1 MSSPAP
7 RLCDTVDVIV
17 VGASAGGV
25 SAVRTLLEALPG
37 NCPAVVMIVLHLPRD
52 RPSQA
57 AELFAQ
63 YCVLPVAEAEDKA
76 PLKPGTVWIAPPD
89 YHLMVE
95 DRDTMSLSLDE
106 PVLFSRPAIDP
117 LFESAAAV
125 FADRVLAILLTGASN
140 DGSEGVAAIR
150 AGGGQAW
157 VQQPEEASSPM
168 MPASALAYAGADAVL
183 TLDQMSVRLRS
194 FQP

>member
-1 MSSPAP
+1 MTSPAP
-7 RLCDTVDVIV
+7 RLCNTIDVIV

-25 SAVRTLLEALPG
+25 SAVRTLLEALPT

-76 PLKPGTVWIAPPD
+76 PLTPGTVWIAPPD

-150 AGGGQAW
+150 ASGGKAW
-157 VQQPEEASSPM
+157 IQLPEEASSPM

>member
-1 MSSPAP
+1 MRA
-7 RLCDTVDVIV
+7 
-17 VGASAGGV
+17 
-25 SAVRTLLEALPG
+25 LLEALPA
-37 NCPAVVMIVLHLPRD
+37 NCPAVVMNVLHLPRD

-63 YCVLPVAEAEDKA
+63 YCALPVAEAEDKA
-76 PLKPGTVWIAPPD
+76 PLTPSTVWIAPPD

-183 TLDQMSVRLRS
+183 TLDQMRVRLRS

>member
-1 MSSPAP
+1 MTSPVT
-7 RLCDTVDVIV
+7 RLGETFDLIV

-25 SAVRTLLEALPG
+25 AAVRSLLEAFPES
-37 NCPAVVMIVLHLPRD
+37 CPAVVLIVLHLPRD
-52 RPSQA
+52 RPSQV
-57 AELFAQ
+57 AELFSQ
-63 YCVLPVAEAEDKA
+63 YCALPVAEAEDKA
-76 PLKPGTVWIAPPD
+76 PLTPGSVWVAPPD

-95 DRDTMSLSLDE
+95 DRETMSLSLDE

-140 DGSEGVAAIR
+140 DGSEGVAAVR
-150 AGGGQAW
+150 ASGGRAW
-157 VQQPEEASSPM
+157 IQRPEEASSPL

-183 TLDQMSVRLRS
+183 TLNQISARLRS
-194 FQP
+194 FHS

>member
-1 MSSPAP
+1 MTSPAP

-25 SAVRTLLEALPG
+25 SAVRTLLEALPT

-76 PLKPGTVWIAPPD
+76 PLTPGTVWIAPPD
-89 YHLMVE
+89 YHLLVE

-150 AGGGQAW
+150 AGGGLAW

-183 TLDQMSVRLRS
+183 TLDQMRVRLRS

>member
-25 SAVRTLLEALPG
+25 SAVRALLEALPA
-37 NCPAVVMIVLHLPRD
+37 NCLAVVMIVLHLPRD

-63 YCVLPVAEAEDKA
+63 YCALPVAEAEDKA
-76 PLKPGTVWIAPPD
+76 PLTPSTVWIAPPD

-183 TLDQMSVRLRS
+183 TLDQMRVRLRS

>member
-1 MSSPAP
+1 MTSPAP
-7 RLCDTVDVIV
+7 RLCDTVDAIV

-25 SAVRTLLEALPG
+25 SAVRTLLEDLPA
-37 NCPAVVMIVLHLPRD
+37 NCPALVMIVLHLPRD

-63 YCVLPVAEAEDKA
+63 YCALPVAEAEDKA
-76 PLKPGTVWIAPPD
+76 PLTPGTVWIAPPD

>member
-1 MSSPAP
+1 MKSPGPSLFGAFD
-7 RLCDTVDVIV
+7 LMV

-25 SAVRTLLEALPG
+25 AAVRTLVEALPASF
-37 NCPAVVMIVLHLPRD
+37 PAAVIIVLHLPRD

-57 AELFAQ
+57 ADLFSQ
-63 YCVLPVAEAEDKA
+63 YCALPVAEAEDKA

-150 AGGGQAW
+150 ASGGQAW
-157 VQQPEEASSPM
+157 IQQPDEAASPL

-183 TLDQMSVRLRS
+183 TLDQISTRLRS

>member
-1 MSSPAP
+1 MTSPAP
-7 RLCDTVDVIV
+7 RLCDTVDAIV

-25 SAVRTLLEALPG
+25 SAVRTLLEALPA
-37 NCPAVVMIVLHLPRD
+37 NCPALVMIVLHLPRD

-63 YCVLPVAEAEDKA
+63 YCALPVAEAEDKA
-76 PLKPGTVWIAPPD
+76 PLTPGTVWIAPPD

>member
-1 MSSPAP
+1 MTSPLP
-7 RLCDTVDVIV
+7 RLCDTVDVMV

-25 SAVRTLLEALPG
+25 AAVRTLLEALPAA
-37 NCPAVVMIVLHLPRD
+37 CPAVVLIVLHLPRD

-63 YCVLPVAEAEDKA
+63 YCALPVAEAEDKA
-76 PLKPGTVWIAPPD
+76 PLTSGSVWIAPPD

-125 FADRVLAILLTGASN
+125 FADRALAILLTGASN